1 MAVPRLTPMQ
11 PPVLSPYQSLMA
23 AVPVV
28 HRSVLVGGRTTHF
41 WEYGPTADV
50 PSTDGAAAID
60 VPTADAAAAAVG
72 PTGRTPRRAPV
83 TVLAVHGFRGDHHG
97 LESLAAHLVAGHP
110 EGVRVLV
117 PDLPG
122 FGVSDPLPVSDLDAY
137 VHWLDGFRTALGLDR
152 ETVVLGHSF
161 GSIVVAAAVAAGLD
175 TRLLVLVNPIAAP
188 ALQGPRA
195 VGTGIAI
202 AYYRLGARLPR
213 ALGLGLLRNRGIVRA
228 MSVAMLKS
236 RDPEL
241 RRWVHDQHDRYFS
254 AFANRTSV
262 LEAFRTSV
270 THDVSEFADRIT
282 TPVLMVAAEHDDITA
297 VPEQRALAARLHD
310 AELVVVPGVGH
321 LVHYETPAEAAAA
334 VLRRVREPATSAT
347 RARPRKRGGASRQD
361 AGDRS

>member
-1 MAVPRLTPMQ
+1 MRS
-11 PPVLSPYQSLMA
+11 PVLSPYQSLLA
-23 AVPVV
+23 ATPVV
-28 HRSVLVGGRTTHF
+28 HRAVQVDGRTTHY
-41 WEYGPTADV
+41 WEYGPATTAAG
-50 PSTDGAAAID
+50 GAAEPPA
-60 VPTADAAAAAVG
+60 
-72 PTGRTPRRAPV
+72 

-97 LESLAAHLVAGHP
+97 LESVAAHLVAGHP
-110 EGVRVLV
+110 TGVRVVV

-122 FGVSDPLPVSDLDAY
+122 FGESDPLPTADLDAY
-137 VHWLDGFRTALGLDR
+137 VDWLDRFRTALGLDR
-152 ETVVLGHSF
+152 DTVVLGHSF

-195 VGTGIAI
+195 VGTAVAI

-236 RDPEL
+236 ADPTV

-270 THDVSEFADRIT
+270 TSDVSQFADRIT
-282 TPVLMVAAEHDDITA
+282 VPVLLVAAERDDITA
-297 VPEQRALAARLHD
+297 VPEQRALASRLRD
-310 AELVVVPGVGH
+310 AELVVVPEVGH
-321 LVHYETPAEAAAA
+321 LVHYETPAAAAAA
-334 VLRRVREPATSAT
+334 VLRRMQDTAPDAPGR
-347 RARPRKRGGASRQD
+347 RKRASAPRRASGPGRASAPRRASGPGGSTGGSAAD
-361 AGDRS
+361 APETGGNPS